1 MSMFTRATKA
11 QAKLRLALC
20 GTAGTG
26 KTYSALAIGTELVS
40 GGRVAVIDT
49 ERGSASLYAD
59 RFAFDVLNLETHSP
73 DTYVEAIHDAEAAG
87 YDVIVIDS
95 LSHAWAGRDGAL
107 EQVDKA
113 AKRSQSGNTF
123 MAWRDITPKHNRLI
137 DAIIASRCHI
147 IATMRTKTEWVLEED
162 AKGKKTPRRV
172 GMEPIMRQGVEY
184 EFSVVGDVNLEH
196 QLVVTKTRCSLLTD
210 AVIDKP
216 GAQLAKTLREWLSSG
231 VALQTAEPA
240 PVPAVVVVHAEP
252 AAAVDEVF
260 AAYLAAMEAAADQA
274 SLDKVAA
281 GPGKPTKGT
290 PQHKIAT
297 DKYKARK
304 AALANGASA

>member
-1 MSMFTRATKA
+1 MFSKATKA

-26 KTYSALAIGTELVS
+26 KTYSALSIGTELVP

-59 RFAFDVLNLETHSP
+59 RFGFDVLNLDTHSP
-73 DTYVEAIHDAEAAG
+73 DAYVEAIRGAEAEG

-123 MAWRDITPKHNRLI
+123 MAWRDVTPKHNRLI
-137 DAIIASRCHI
+137 DAIISSTSHV
-147 IATMRTKTEWVLEED
+147 IATMRTKTEWILEED
-162 AKGKKTPRRV
+162 PKTGRKSPKRV
-172 GMEPIMRQGVEY
+172 GMEPVMRAGVEY
-184 EFSVVGDVNLEH
+184 EFSIVGDVNLDH
-196 QLVVTKTRCSLLTD
+196 QLVVTKTRCSALTD

-216 GAQLAKTLREWLSSG
+216 GAQLARTLRDWLGSG
-231 VALQTAEPA
+231 VEAKPAAPNTDPAPEAEPA
-240 PVPAVVVVHAEP
+240 GPSPFDGYIAALK
-252 AAAVDEVF
+252 AAATQ
-260 AAYLAAMEAAADQA
+260 AA
-274 SLDKVAA
+274 LDKVAG
-281 GPGKPTKGT
+281 GPGKPAKGT
-290 PQHKIAT
+290 PEHDQAKRVYL
-297 DKYKARK
+297 DRQS
-304 AALANGASA
+304 ALRNGAAA